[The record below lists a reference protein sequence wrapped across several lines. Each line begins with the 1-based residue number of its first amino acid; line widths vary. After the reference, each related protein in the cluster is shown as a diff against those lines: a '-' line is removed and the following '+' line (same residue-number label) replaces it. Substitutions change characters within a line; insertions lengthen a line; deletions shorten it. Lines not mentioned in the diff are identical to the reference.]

1 MMVIGVP
8 KEIMPHEKRV
18 AATPETVQRYIEKGW
33 QVIVE
38 QGAGQGSYFSDE
50 HFVEAGATIEPD
62 VERLYAKADLI
73 LKVKEPQFNVEKNK
87 HELEMMRSGQIL
99 ITFLHP
105 ASPANHEMV
114 KMMAERGIIGL
125 TLDGIPRIS
134 RAQAMD
140 ALTSM
145 STCAGYKGMLMAM
158 NALPKF
164 VSPIFTAIG
173 SIPPAKVLVVGAGV
187 AGLQAIATA
196 RKLGAIVYATDIR
209 PEANEQAMS
218 LGAKIVDME
227 IPAEVATGTGGY
239 ANELP
244 EIWLEK
250 ERNKLSEVLPEMD
263 IVFLSAL
270 VPNRRAPILVTENMV
285 KSMKPGSTIVDISI
299 DQGGNCDI
307 TPHGTSET
315 KHGVLIHGIKN
326 IPGHIPETSTRM
338 FAKNVY
344 HLVDYLI
351 RDDQVHLNFEDEIIA
366 SIIVTDGRQIVH
378 QGAKEAM
385 GLL

>member
-1 MMVIGVP
+1 MM
-8 KEIMPHEKRV
+8 
-18 AATPETVQRYIEKGW
+18 
-33 QVIVE
+33 
-38 QGAGQGSYFSDE
+38 S
-50 HFVEAGATIEPD
+50 
-62 VERLYAKADLI
+62 
-73 LKVKEPQFNVEKNK
+73 
-87 HELEMMRSGQIL
+87 SGQIL

-218 LGAKIVDME
+218 LGAKIVDLE

-378 QGAKEAM
+378 QGTKEAM